1 MTVAPGRIVT
11 QDRDL
16 YRVDG
21 YLMAPESIPPDT
33 SVPFE
38 LEMQCFELKR
48 WYALPESIPC
58 DICNNYD
65 NSSLTC
71 VPGTGDYDNADV
83 QDNDTNDSICNHAPA
98 YDFPVAGTD
107 PYENADV
114 QPRGDGLAGDCIIA
128 P

>member
-33 SVPFE
+33 AVPFE

-58 DICNNYD
+58 GSCYRKNRRELILVRPTGI
-65 NSSLTC
+65 NSLR
-71 VPGTGDYDNADV
+71 
-83 QDNDTNDSICNHAPA
+83 
-98 YDFPVAGTD
+98 FL
-107 PYENADV
+107 
-114 QPRGDGLAGDCIIA
+114 R
-128 P
+128 